1 MFSFRN
7 APMFFCVQYCAEP
20 PGVRTLN
27 ESWLCRA
34 VTPPPWVWA
43 GMTEP
48 HSLRRGGALAFT
60 RTHSLSPAARPYHRP
75 GLLLLFPSGSFL
87 IFPLSTNLTPRLKVF
102 SGVDIIHD
110 VTPTKSTN
118 RAGVERRVWLDRSA
132 VIQRSAAASA
142 SLDFVPPDHFSFR

>member
-1 MFSFRN
+1 MYNFT
-7 APMFFCVQYCAEP
+7 APMFFCSQYCAEP
-20 PGVRTLN
+20 PGVRTHKRELALQGGD
-27 ESWLCRA
+27 SPTLGMGGDDGTALPSSRGRA
-34 VTPPPWVWA
+34 RVHT
-43 GMTEP
+43 
-48 HSLRRGGALAFT
+48 HALALT
-60 RTHSLSPAARPYHRP
+60 RRAAIPSA